1 MDYNLKEIFLFILF
15 VCWLL
20 LTKLHPTL
28 LSIMLAVVAGCL
40 LYTSITDFSNM
51 QERRPFLT
59 WFTLGRYSHF
69 PGREGD
75 SPSNQQTVEVIAR
88 VPGTPSESLITR

>member
-1 MDYNLKEIFLFILF
+1 MLLNFNYNLRGQGSASGIKC
-15 VCWLL
+15 V
-20 LTKLHPTL
+20 
-28 LSIMLAVVAGCL
+28 L
-40 LYTSITDFSNM
+40 LYHIIWKIITGITDFSNM

-59 WFTLGRYSHF
+59 WFILGHYRL

-88 VPGTPSESLITR
+88 VPGTPNQSLITR